1 MRPTYFAQYLGF
13 EFQCSPRRFGSNAFA
28 PRLVVSNPAEA
39 TEVELLTGASGNL
52 CEDATAAAHQ
62 AFAHG
67 RDWVDSGFWFGG
79 SNIVPLLE
87 G

>member
-13 EFQCSPRRFGSNAFA
+13 EFRCSPRRLGSNEFA
-28 PRLVVSNPAEA
+28 PRLIVSNSAES
-39 TEVELLTGASGNL
+39 TEIELLTGTSGNRF
-52 CEDATAAAHQ
+52 EDATAAAHQ

-67 RDWVDSGFWFGG
+67 RDWVDSGFWFGNPN
-79 SNIVPLLE
+79 SVPLLE